1 METKIALVSGNL
13 STSCRIL
20 IDDTFKLTY
29 TAIERKRE
37 RERERERVANK
48 LTVQFLRKVDFRL
61 TLKT

>member
-37 RERERERVANK
+37 RERERVANK